1 MGKYFNPEIETMPV
15 EEIKK
20 LQSERLVEQVKHV
33 YENVKFYHD
42 KMDEAGVTPDDIHGI
57 EDLHKLPFINKD
69 DLRDQ
74 YPYGLV
80 GVPLSE
86 CVRIQST
93 SGTTGRRVVAF
104 YTQEDL
110 DIWDTCCARAI
121 VAAGG
126 TKDDVVHVSYGY
138 GLFTGGPGLNG
149 GSHKVGCL
157 TLPMSSGNTER
168 QIQFMTDLGSTIL
181 CCTPSYAAYLGESIA
196 ERGVKDQIKLKAGIF
211 GAEAWTEEMRHNIE
225 QSLGIKAYDI
235 YGLTEITGPGVSFEC
250 EEQRGMHIN
259 EDHFIAEIINP
270 KTGEVL
276 PEGEKGELVFSCI
289 TKKGFPLLRYR
300 TRDICVLSREKC
312 SCGRTHI
319 RMSKPLGRSDDM
331 MVVKGVNVFP
341 SQIETVLLNKGYEAN
356 YQLTVDRVGNND
368 TIACDIEWLPDNPP
382 ADDTD
387 KSAREKKLVS
397 GLKSMLG
404 IVVEVHLVAPKTIP
418 RSEGKAVRVID
429 KRALFE
435 ESQFTK

>member
-1 MGKYFNPEIETMPV
+1 
-15 EEIKK
+15 
-20 LQSERLVEQVKHV
+20 
-33 YENVKFYHD
+33 
-42 KMDEAGVTPDDIHGI
+42 
-57 EDLHKLPFINKD
+57 
-69 DLRDQ
+69 
-74 YPYGLV
+74 
-80 GVPLSE
+80 
-86 CVRIQST
+86 
-93 SGTTGRRVVAF
+93 
-104 YTQEDL
+104 
-110 DIWDTCCARAI
+110 
-121 VAAGG
+121 
-126 TKDDVVHVSYGY
+126 
-138 GLFTGGPGLNG
+138 
-149 GSHKVGCL
+149 
-157 TLPMSSGNTER
+157 
-168 QIQFMTDLGSTIL
+168 
-181 CCTPSYAAYLGESIA
+181 
-196 ERGVKDQIKLKAGIF
+196 
-211 GAEAWTEEMRHNIE
+211 
-225 QSLGIKAYDI
+225 
-235 YGLTEITGPGVSFEC
+235 
-250 EEQRGMHIN
+250 MHIN

-387 KSAREKKLVS
+387 KNAREKKLVS